1 VKKVVS
7 LLIAALTF
15 GVMPS
20 AQADPAIFNSY
31 SAEDRRQPADMNYRY
46 EPMSI
51 SVEIRESNKSEL
63 IIKAYFSSSLN
74 AESFL
79 NYGGNQPLLR
89 IKIMNNL
96 EAYKNDAGYIW
107 LEAPN
112 NIAYQ
117 GSTPINPVSSIYAD
131 PKKGPSGGRIPLTA
145 CKTKTWMAPG
155 NSGNWVAFSIDR
167 VCSDIA
173 DLSWVVAF
181 MDSSIYAPT
190 YFLDSKFFPSEPLFI
205 NTQSVPRP
213 AKMKDQSVAFAGSVG
228 TQNLDN
234 PKVTSSVTS
243 SLSLPVTVN
252 SLTPTICL
260 PSLSGFTITT
270 ALLKAG
276 TCTLEAFAAGNSATN
291 PSPRVTTSFTVNPKV
306 MIKQDL
312 TWDEPFAVMEGDAPF
327 DLYLSS
333 SAGLPV
339 KVTSDSPS
347 VCQFYDSTKPS
358 FVTILSAGTCSIS
371 VRVDATDKYF
381 EASGSASFDV
391 DPKPVVK
398 KPPTTSTKTSP
409 NPKTTPSAAPKP
421 PKKKTKTIFGGTG
434 STTTNETFDTKQGTA
449 DTRGVGTK
457 KTTITCKKG
466 GLEKKVTAVK
476 PVCEK
481 GWVKK

>member
-1 VKKVVS
+1 
-7 LLIAALTF
+7 
-15 GVMPS
+15 
-20 AQADPAIFNSY
+20 
-31 SAEDRRQPADMNYRY
+31 
-46 EPMSI
+46 
-51 SVEIRESNKSEL
+51 
-63 IIKAYFSSSLN
+63 
-74 AESFL
+74 
-79 NYGGNQPLLR
+79 
-89 IKIMNNL
+89 
-96 EAYKNDAGYIW
+96 
-107 LEAPN
+107 
-112 NIAYQ
+112 
-117 GSTPINPVSSIYAD
+117 
-131 PKKGPSGGRIPLTA
+131 
-145 CKTKTWMAPG
+145 
-155 NSGNWVAFSIDR
+155 
-167 VCSDIA
+167 
-173 DLSWVVAF
+173 
-181 MDSSIYAPT
+181 
-190 YFLDSKFFPSEPLFI
+190 
-205 NTQSVPRP
+205 
-213 AKMKDQSVAFAGSVG
+213 
-228 TQNLDN
+228 
-234 PKVTSSVTS
+234 
-243 SLSLPVTVN
+243 
-252 SLTPTICL
+252 
-260 PSLSGFTITT
+260 
-270 ALLKAG
+270 
-276 TCTLEAFAAGNSATN
+276 
-291 PSPRVTTSFTVNPKV
+291 

-312 TWDEPFAVMEGDAPF
+312 TWEEPFAVMEGDAPF